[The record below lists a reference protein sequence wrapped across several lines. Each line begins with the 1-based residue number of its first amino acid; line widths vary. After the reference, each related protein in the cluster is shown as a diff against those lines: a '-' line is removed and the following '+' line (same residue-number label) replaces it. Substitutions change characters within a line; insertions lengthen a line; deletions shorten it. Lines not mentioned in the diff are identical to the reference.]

1 MNAPDFTG
9 IGLIF
14 SIAENLSCTL
24 KNPAEAGLF
33 KSD

>member
-9 IGLIF
+9 MGLIF

-24 KNPAEAGLF
+24 KKTPAEAGLF
-33 KSD
+33 